1 MPIYEYEC
9 PDCGSRFDR
18 RAAMQ
23 DPYPACPSCG
33 AAKVRR
39 LISSFA
45 ATGGGSAS
53 SAPAAGAPSGGGCCG
68 GACACG
74 AR

>member
-18 RAAMQ
+18 RAAMHTP
-23 DPYPACPSCG
+23 DPACASCG

-39 LISSFA
+39 LISVFA
-45 ATGGGSAS
+45 STGGAASSPGPEPGSA
-53 SAPAAGAPSGGGCCG
+53 PGGCCG
-68 GACACG
+68 GSCACG